1 MGYTSGLAE
10 ALYNDIKDGTYL
22 TVEKYPKMSREEAA
36 TKFEEEYANY
46 VEDREAF
53 VSGEND
59 YLTSDYYELIA
70 HVDGTYSVEQPAWD
84 YLSDL
89 QQCGYEFTMTDEGAE
104 KYARGEDLYE
114 DDFES
119 IRLGVAG
126 EHIGMINVW
135 YDLIKETVGGSDF
148 PDKSVSRYNSDL
160 SDYAEEE
167 ISGAIEYFNN
177 NNRA

>member
-1 MGYTSGLAE
+1 MGYTSGVAE
-10 ALYNDIKDGTYL
+10 ELYNSFKNGTYL
-22 TVEKYPKMSREEAA
+22 TVEKYPKMSREEVA
-36 TKFEEEYANY
+36 TKFEEEYTNW
-46 VEDREAF
+46 VDDREDF
-53 VSGEND
+53 VNKEND

-70 HVDGTYSVEQPAWD
+70 YDDGTYSVEQPAWD

-89 QQCGYEFTMTDEGAE
+89 QQGGYEFTMTDEGAE
-104 KYARGEDLYE
+104 KYARGEYLYE
-114 DDFES
+114 GDFES

-126 EHIGMINVW
+126 EHMGMINVW

-167 ISGAIEYFNN
+167 ISSAIDYFNN